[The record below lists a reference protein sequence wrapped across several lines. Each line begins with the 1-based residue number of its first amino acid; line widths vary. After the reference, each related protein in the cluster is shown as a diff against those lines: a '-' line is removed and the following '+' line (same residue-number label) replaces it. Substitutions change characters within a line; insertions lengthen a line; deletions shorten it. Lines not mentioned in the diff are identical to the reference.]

1 METRS
6 SRREAVCA
14 CAEVEEPPAAAH
26 SAPLM
31 SIDLR
36 PAIAADAPSVFELA
50 KDFAVSFAP
59 TADQFARSFDHLI
72 AADDALLLVADEAG
86 QPLGYLLAFDH
97 HVLWA
102 NGRVAWIEEITVR
115 ADRRRQ
121 GIGHQLMEGFE
132 RWARSRGSR
141 VAAVATRR
149 ATEFYA
155 ALGYDASATYFRK
168 VL

>member
-1 METRS
+1 
-6 SRREAVCA
+6 
-14 CAEVEEPPAAAH
+14 
-26 SAPLM
+26 M
-31 SIDLR
+31 SITIR
-36 PAIAADAPSVFELA
+36 PAVAADSLGVFELA

-59 TADQFARSFDHLI
+59 AAGQFARSFDQLI
-72 AADDALLLVADEAG
+72 AMDDTLLLVAAEAG

-97 HVLWA
+97 HALWA

-121 GIGHQLMEGFE
+121 GIGRQLMREFE
-132 RWARSRGSR
+132 NWARLRGSR
-141 VAAVATRR
+141 VAALATRR
-149 ATEFYA
+149 AADFYA